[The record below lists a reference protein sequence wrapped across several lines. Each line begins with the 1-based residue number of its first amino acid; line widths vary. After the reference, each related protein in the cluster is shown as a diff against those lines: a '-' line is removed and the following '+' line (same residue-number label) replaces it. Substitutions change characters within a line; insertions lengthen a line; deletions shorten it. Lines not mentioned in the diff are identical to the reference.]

1 MSGRR
6 DGPRLPVPGSMPRP
20 RAALSLGL
28 LDAAE
33 PASPGAPRCH
43 RLGLP
48 APFASECKMW
58 PQKPVQIRRRIR
70 CVNFGR
76 RCVKRFRLQWFDD
89 FHGRVARSGSLMVH
103 LAGDV
108 KTSTYGF
115 AWGSSFRSSF
125 ISLGLNIEFTLELA
139 AGRTTF
145 RRTTPTCATSS
156 SISWLILVCRRPSR
170 LLPNSPQMPADAC
183 NFARSVSKTSER
195 LV

>member
-1 MSGRR
+1 MR
-6 DGPRLPVPGSMPRP
+6 
-20 RAALSLGL
+20 
-28 LDAAE
+28 
-33 PASPGAPRCH
+33 
-43 RLGLP
+43 
-48 APFASECKMW
+48 
-58 PQKPVQIRRRIR
+58 QRIR

-76 RCVKRFRLQWFDD
+76 RCVRRFRLQWVDD
-89 FHGRVARSGSLMVH
+89 FPGCLDTNGIMMVQM
-103 LAGDV
+103 AGDV
-108 KTSTYGF
+108 KMATFGF

-125 ISLGLNIEFTLELA
+125 ISLGLNVEFTLELA